1 MSPRFRTVVAFAVA
15 ALFVALGAAVP
26 SYLGPGGDGVV
37 GRLTLQ
43 DGSEFK
49 VVQRYNNSFEPYTVD
64 FYFRTPGSA
73 WGWCY
78 IEHEDTRWTRARLRY
93 NAQNRSVEVRRGISL
108 RAAYFIDRKTFAL
121 YGGWNRELAAP
132 QTYREP
138 PPERSNPAIQ
148 RTASKPT
155 TDALRVCH
163 PRFGCESS
171 FRGLAVA
178 DLVSR

>member
-1 MSPRFRTVVAFAVA
+1 MSPSVRKPIVFIVVALLV
-15 ALFVALGAAVP
+15 LLCAAVP
-26 SYLGPGGDGVV
+26 YYIGPGGDGVI
-37 GRLTLQ
+37 GHLKLP

-49 VVQRYNNSFEPYTVD
+49 VVQRYNDSFEPYTVD
-64 FYFRTPGSA
+64 FYVRTPGSR

-93 NAQNRSVEVRRGISL
+93 NARNRSVEVRRGLSL

-138 PPERSNPAIQ
+138 PPEEA
-148 RTASKPT
+148 
-155 TDALRVCH
+155 
-163 PRFGCESS
+163 
-171 FRGLAVA
+171 
-178 DLVSR
+178 